1 MSTTIT
7 PSLTKEYNILCQS
20 AELNSKPAGDFY
32 ISMEWQ
38 PPQRGVASDVF
49 KICARQKLS
58 VKHTWYWFGDV
69 IQMYVTHFKLWK
81 QCSSIIHIPICCWG
95 LNIVKDQIQSGFG
108 QCDFIL
114 SILLDSSFS
123 SSVNIAIEVNSSDQT
138 GLDQNCSV
146 WHNVRQHNLHQL
158 FTDESLLS
166 TGVVQQHCVYNS
178 WL

>member
-1 MSTTIT
+1 MVNLLETFTFLWSG
-7 PSLTKEYNILCQS
+7 SHLREEWLLMCSKYVQGKNCQS
-20 AELNSKPAGDFY
+20 NTLDIGLV
-32 ISMEWQ
+32 M
-38 PPQRGVASDVF
+38 
-49 KICARQKLS
+49 LS
-58 VKHTWYWFGDV
+58 RC
-69 IQMYVTHFKLWK
+69 MSLTHFKLWK
-81 QCSSIIHIPICCWG
+81 QCSSIIHILICCWG

-123 SSVNIAIEVNSSDQT
+123 SSVNIAIAVNASDQT

-166 TGVVQQHCVYNS
+166 TGVVQQHCVYIS